1 MLEEGYNELQSE
13 KALSNCHDD
22 LEKSIHLLRT
32 GEYEFPKEEM
42 KVSNFVK
49 YDENPLIYLILGIV
63 DKIFDL
69 QDHCSICGDPIP
81 RCLKP
86 TSCEKNICYT
96 QFSSIGFGASVI
108 QEIKRDTKVADLLF
122 FFPTPLFE

>member
-1 MLEEGYNELQSE
+1 MLKAGYNELQSK
-13 KALSNCHDD
+13 KALSNCQDN

-32 GEYEFPKEEM
+32 GEYEFSKEEM
-42 KVSNFVK
+42 KDSNLVK

-86 TSCEKNICYT
+86 TSCEKKICYT

-122 FFPTPLFE
+122 FFSYTTF